1 MRHGRSCKRQGCCT
15 IRNAALRGVQD
26 DYNTFRAQTQ
36 PPQREEEGQARIRRQ
51 RTHPGF
57 GSLLGSFA
65 GGRPDDIAEIR
76 AAGGATQRQAYAVHA
91 KRHSAAWATPCD
103 ALYYHSGK
111 QQCISGVH
119 YRAGWHAV
127 SEPAYKQQDHTQK
140 SRGERRDKPRFE
152 IETRALHM
160 RKSRSHRR
168 SDSSSLCPAS
178 K

>member
-1 MRHGRSCKRQGCCT
+1 MAAVVSVKV
-15 IRNAALRGVQD
+15 AALYGTPHCAEFRMIIIHSAPKRNRRSARGKVKPG
-26 DYNTFRAQTQ
+26 YV
-36 PPQREEEGQARIRRQ
+36 G
-51 RTHPGF
+51 THPGF

-76 AAGGATQRQAYAVHA
+76 AAGGATLRQAYAVHA
-91 KRHSAAWATPCD
+91 KRHSAAWAAPCD

-111 QQCISGVH
+111 QQCISGVR